1 MAGLNGM
8 ELLRKIKDMNKLVR
22 TILTT
27 GFDIDDDI
35 FHKYIKQKII
45 NGFVQKPVR
54 IYDLIKEVDTQL
66 HDYEMQKVY
75 PSQ

>member
-1 MAGLNGM
+1 
-8 ELLRKIKDMNKLVR
+8 
-22 TILTT
+22 
-27 GFDIDDDI
+27 
-35 FHKYIKQKII
+35 
-45 NGFVQKPVR
+45 VR